1 MRNLK
6 RIIYVLFFF
15 QLYSCSNDNIYICNL
30 IDLTE
35 WNKVTDS
42 IIREKIHLDTILI
55 FNKNRP
61 PLIMR
66 DGKTIVN
73 TYEEDMKFTLSFRK
87 RILEVLRQQKLLL
100 NVKYFYVYEFYGYT
114 TNGYE
119 YNIQIIDNKKRI
131 YDFEY
136 NESLDSMF
144 IKKIDYFKYWNDYL
158 YLSDENF
165 YSEVEMGTMTGI
177 SIVTL
182 VKINTKNKISY
193 NIRSVCV
200 R

>member
-73 TYEEDMKFTLSFRK
+73 TYEENMKFTLSFRK

-114 TNGYE
+114 THGYE
-119 YNIQIIDNKKRI
+119 YNIQIIYNKKRI
-131 YDFEY
+131 YDIEY

-158 YLSDENF
+158 YLTDENF

-182 VKINTKNKISY
+182 VKINMKNKISY

>member
-73 TYEEDMKFTLSFRK
+73 SYEEDMKFTLSFRK

-182 VKINTKNKISY
+182 VKINKKNKISY

>member
-1 MRNLK
+1 MK

-73 TYEEDMKFTLSFRK
+73 TYEENMKFTLSFRK

-114 TNGYE
+114 THGYE

-158 YLSDENF
+158 YLTDENF

-182 VKINTKNKISY
+182 VKINMKNKISY

>member
-182 VKINTKNKISY
+182 VKINKKNKISY

>member
-73 TYEEDMKFTLSFRK
+73 TYEENMKFTLSFRK

-114 TNGYE
+114 THGYE

-158 YLSDENF
+158 YLTDENF

-182 VKINTKNKISY
+182 VKINMKNKISY